1 MIILLSPAKSL
12 DFSTKFDCSKHSQP
26 IFLKE
31 VEVIINSVKKF
42 SVADLKKLMSI
53 SDNLA
58 ELNFQRFQ
66 NFDKN
71 QTRQAIFAFDG
82 DVYEGID
89 KNSIAKDSSY
99 TQETVR
105 ILSGLYG
112 ILKPL
117 DLIKPYRLEM
127 GTEFKNLKFPN
138 KNLYEFWGD
147 KISNDLDKIDSPIVN
162 LASQEYFSAVNIKKI
177 KSPIINICFKEK
189 KNGVLKIVGINSKRA
204 RGLMTNFAITNKIKD
219 PNQLKN
225 FKDDKYSFDKKL
237 SDESNWFFVR

>member
-12 DFSTKFDCSKHSQP
+12 DFSTKFDCSKHSSP
-26 IFLKE
+26 VFLKE
-31 VEVIINSVKKF
+31 VEIIIKLIKKF

-71 QTRQAIFAFDG
+71 ETRQAIFAFDG

-89 KNSIAKDSSY
+89 KNFIEKDFTY
-99 TQETVR
+99 AQENIR

-112 ILKPL
+112 LLKPL

-127 GTEFKNLKFPN
+127 GTEFKNLQFPY

-147 KISNDLDKIDSPIVN
+147 KISSDLNKSSSTIVN
-162 LASQEYFSAVNIKKI
+162 LASQEYFSAVNVKKI
-177 KSPIINICFKEK
+177 KAPIINIVFKEK
-189 KNGVLKIVGINSKRA
+189 KNGALKIVGINSKRA
-204 RGLMTNFAITNKIKD
+204 RGLMTNFAIVNKIND
-219 PNQLKN
+219 TNQLKD
-225 FKDDKYSFDKKL
+225 FKSDKYNFDKKL
-237 SDESNWFFVR
+237 SDELNWVFVR